1 MELFYLKGQI
11 LMADSKDIK
20 RWIEYAEND
29 WTSAVLLLGSIATT
43 PSFLFHESIEK
54 YLKAVILLESKQL
67 ERSHDLMDLLSR
79 IKQAPSED
87 SLEMN
92 AAKILDLSY
101 GVSRYPDR
109 AIEITLENAQTLY
122 KAALVLYVF
131 ARERLG
137 LEIV

>member
-1 MELFYLKGQI
+1 MVWFYLKG
-11 LMADSKDIK
+11 LMPDSRDIQ

-29 WTSAVLLLGSIATT
+29 WVSAVSLLGSVATT

-79 IKQAPSED
+79 IPQAPSED

-92 AAKILDLSY
+92 AAKILDLSF

-109 AIEITLENAQTLY
+109 GLEITLEDSQSIYRAG
-122 KAALVLYVF
+122 LVLRAL

-137 LEIV
+137 LEML